1 MESEFEGIEEMDVD
15 SLTGQELQE
24 MDIDQLDEVF
34 SGASA
39 PDVGEMSGKYRG
51 TALAGAAHDYL
62 PKPLKKAYA
71 MFMSSPLF
79 LWKGKEFEPGE
90 VEGELQGK
98 NLMVSLD
105 SPVKLFEFVARI
117 ESAEFDGADCLLLDY
132 GELKV
137 PGVNL
142 FRDELRKVNSFLYLG
157 RGNLAVGDGLKFV
170 VYFCLEPE
178 Y

>member
-1 MESEFEGIEEMDVD
+1 MESEFEGFEEMDAD

-34 SGASA
+34 SNASA
-39 PDVGEMSGKYRG
+39 PSVDEMSGKYRG
-51 TALAGAAHDYL
+51 MALAGVAHDYL

-71 MFMSSPLF
+71 MYASSPLF

-90 VEGELQGK
+90 MSDELQGK
-98 NLMVSLD
+98 NLLLSLD
-105 SPVKLFEFVARI
+105 SPLKLFNFIARI
-117 ESAEFDGADCLLLDY
+117 ESSEFDGGDCLVLDY
-132 GELKV
+132 SEEKV
-137 PGVNL
+137 PGINMVK
-142 FRDELRKVNSFLYLG
+142 DELRKVNSFLFLG
-157 RGNLAVGDGLKFV
+157 RGNVVTGDEPKFV